1 MPSRQQWYRVR
12 MIEYERGDMPGHP
25 GGSQITI
32 RVLGRSRKDV
42 ESRHAAQGKILSV
55 DKLGPEVDDSANS
68 ERGRACALCGH
79 ATTDHGRAGC
89 VAFDHATGRFCS
101 CKAGKGSRR

>member
-25 GGSQITI
+25 GGPQITI

-42 ESRHAAQGKILSV
+42 VTRHAAQGKILGV
-55 DKLGPEVDDSANS
+55 EKLGPEDDGSANN
-68 ERGRACALCGH
+68 ECVLCGH
-79 ATTDHGRAGC
+79 ARTDHGRTGC

-101 CKAGKGSRR
+101 CTMGKGSSR